1 MYTVST
7 LYSKVLC
14 IIEICV
20 RKVIMVSAVY
30 EPRAKRKIILAQAA
44 GFCFG
49 VKRAVEMTQEARI
62 TRVGKLTTLGPIIH
76 NEQVIDRMRGAGID
90 TALTLDL
97 ITEGTVVMSAHGVAP
112 SQLAQ
117 ARAQGLQILDV
128 TCPFVTKVHRT
139 AKQLYEQGYQILL
152 VGDKGHTEVRGIVGA
167 VEEIGGSVIVISLP
181 HEIEE
186 FELGK
191 KVAIVCQTTQNSD
204 NYARIVAEVCRTAT
218 DVRAINTICNATDEL
233 QDAAVRMARQCDVAI
248 VVGGRKSAN
257 TQRLRTICEAQG
269 IPAYHI
275 ETVEE
280 IEETWLEGKAVIGIT
295 AGAST
300 PDWIIE
306 EVAAH
311 LNYGQLP
318 PDWNLHHPNEKC

>member
-1 MYTVST
+1 
-7 LYSKVLC
+7 
-14 IIEICV
+14 
-20 RKVIMVSAVY
+20 MVSKSY
-30 EPRAKRKIILAQAA
+30 EPRVNRTVILARVA

-49 VKRAVEMTQEARI
+49 VKRAVEIAQEARAKQF
-62 TRVGKLTTLGPIIH
+62 GKLTTLGPIIH
-76 NEQVIDRMRGAGID
+76 NEQVINRMRDEGID
-90 TALTLDL
+90 TVPTLDL

-112 SQLAQ
+112 AQIAQ
-117 ARAQGLQILDV
+117 ARAKGLQILDV

-152 VGDKGHTEVRGIVGA
+152 VGDKGHTEVRGVVGA
-167 VEEIGGSVIVISLP
+167 VEEIGGSVTVISTP
-181 HEIEE
+181 SEVSEAA
-186 FELGK
+186 LGK

-233 QDAAVRMARQCDVAI
+233 QDAAVRMARQCDAAI

-257 TQRLRTICEAQG
+257 TQRLRTLCEGEG
-269 IPAYHI
+269 IPAYHV
-275 ETVEE
+275 ETAEE
-280 IEETWLEGKAVIGIT
+280 INESWLSGKEVIGIT

-306 EVAAH
+306 EVAMR

-318 PDWNLHHPNEKC
+318 ADWNLHHPDEKC